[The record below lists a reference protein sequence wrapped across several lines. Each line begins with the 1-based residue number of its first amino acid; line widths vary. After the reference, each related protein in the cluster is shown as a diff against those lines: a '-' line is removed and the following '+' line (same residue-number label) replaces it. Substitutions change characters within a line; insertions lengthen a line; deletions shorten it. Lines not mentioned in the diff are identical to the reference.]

1 MEPQLEGWG
10 PRISAMGI
18 NRMGL
23 GLVALGPGAGAGTGP
38 KFPLSLLPQK
48 ALC

>member
-23 GLVALGPGAGAGTGP
+23 GLVALGPGAGTGP
-38 KFPLSLLPQK
+38 KFPSSLLPQK